1 MQSSSKPSSCKEQKL
16 DEGSF
21 VAFDHAAAGHEG
33 VRCDESGSL
42 IAKPCTEKEILFY
55 ESGAN
60 HPAFQRYMPT
70 FFGSLAAG
78 APEEALDISTANA
91 ETPLV
96 LTSAETA
103 GEVSSLPLELATN
116 TDSISISRPAKKPE
130 EPWVP
135 SGGKKLDTGLSI
147 VLENITDG
155 FVRPNVL
162 DVKLGARLWDDD
174 AVPDK
179 RAKLDKVARETT
191 SGSLGF
197 RIAGMKTWV
206 GEGQDTKQLETDVDI
221 SAQHLPSTSSEKVK
235 LKSKIIESG
244 GYRRFDKWYGRGF
257 NEHNVQQGFETFLD
271 SAKAGKIDRSAFVA
285 ARVAAELRSIQS
297 VIESEES
304 RMYSASVLIVYEGD
318 PAAFERALEVE
329 KKEAAKPESLST
341 RAAGHGGGEED
352 EGEDDE
358 EEEEEEEDLP
368 KVHDIRLIDFAHAS
382 WTPGQGA
389 DENLLKGLRN
399 VLQIMEGLSK
409 VSN

>member
-1 MQSSSKPSSCKEQKL
+1 MQASSKPGSSKAQKL
-16 DEGSF
+16 DEGNF

-33 VRCDESGSL
+33 VRCDESGGL

-70 FFGSLAAG
+70 FIGSLTAG
-78 APEEALDISTANA
+78 APQGALDLSTANA
-91 ETPLV
+91 EAPLLV
-96 LTSAETA
+96 ASAETSKDN
-103 GEVSSLPLELATN
+103 SSLPLELAT
-116 TDSISISRPAKKPE
+116 TKASIPISRPAKKPE

-155 FVRPNVL
+155 FVRPSVL

-179 RAKLDKVARETT
+179 RAKLDKVASETT

-197 RIAGMKTWV
+197 RIAGMKTWA
-206 GEGQDTKQLETDVDI
+206 GEGKDIKQLESDIDI
-221 SAQHLPSTSSEKVK
+221 SADHLPSTSSEKVK
-235 LKSKIIESG
+235 SKSKVIESE

-257 NEHNVQQGFETFLD
+257 NEHNVKQGFETFLA

-285 ARVAAELRSIQS
+285 GRVAAELRSIQS
-297 VIESEES
+297 VLESEES

-318 PAAFERALEVE
+318 PEAFERALEME
-329 KKEAAKPESLST
+329 SKEAANSESLST
-341 RAAGHGGGEED
+341 RTAGHGGDDDDDD
-352 EGEDDE
+352 EDE
-358 EEEEEEEDLP
+358 EEEEEEDTP

-382 WTPGQGA
+382 WTPGQGP
-389 DENLLKGLRN
+389 DENLLRGLRN
-399 VLQIMEGLSK
+399 VARIMEDLSK

>member
-1 MQSSSKPSSCKEQKL
+1 MPPSSKSQKL
-16 DEGSF
+16 DEDSF

-60 HPAFQRYMPT
+60 HPAVQRYMPT
-70 FFGSLAAG
+70 FIGSLRAG
-78 APEEALDISTANA
+78 APKEALDISNANA
-91 ETPLV
+91 DAPLV
-96 LTSAETA
+96 ITSAEAPVERT
-103 GEVSSLPLELATN
+103 SLPMELATE
-116 TDSISISRPAKKPE
+116 TDSISITRPAKKPDQ
-130 EPWVP
+130 PWVP

-179 RAKLDKVARETT
+179 RKKLDQVSAETT

-206 GEGQDTKQLETDVDI
+206 GGETQSGADIDVT
-221 SAQHLPSTSSEKVK
+221 AQHLASTASETI
-235 LKSKIIESG
+235 KSKAKVVESE
-244 GYRRFDKWYGRGF
+244 GYLRFDKWYGRGF
-257 NEHNVQQGFETFLD
+257 DEHNVHQGFKTFLA
-271 SAKAGKIDRSAFVA
+271 SAKAGTVDRSAFIA
-285 ARVAAELRSIQS
+285 ERIATELRAMQS
-297 VIESEES
+297 VLESEES

-318 PAAFERALEVE
+318 PETFEKALEVE
-329 KKEAAKPESLST
+329 REEANKPEDLST
-341 RAAGHGGGEED
+341 RTTGHGGDTDEEAEEED
-352 EGEDDE
+352 EDE
-358 EEEEEEEDLP
+358 EELP

-382 WTPGQGA
+382 WTPGQGP
-389 DENLLKGLRN
+389 DENLLRGLRN
-399 VLQIMEGLSK
+399 VAKIMEDLSK

>member
-1 MQSSSKPSSCKEQKL
+1 MTCIS
-16 DEGSF
+16 
-21 VAFDHAAAGHEG
+21 EG

-60 HPAFQRYMPT
+60 HPAVQRYMPT
-70 FFGSLAAG
+70 FIGSLRAG
-78 APEEALDISTANA
+78 APKEALDISNA
-91 ETPLV
+91 DADAPLV
-96 LTSAETA
+96 ITSAEAPVERT
-103 GEVSSLPLELATN
+103 SLPMELATE
-116 TDSISISRPAKKPE
+116 TDSISITRPAKKPDQ
-130 EPWVP
+130 PWVP

-179 RAKLDKVARETT
+179 RKKLDQVSAETT

-206 GEGQDTKQLETDVDI
+206 GGDTQSGADIDVT
-221 SAQHLPSTSSEKVK
+221 AQHLASTASETI
-235 LKSKIIESG
+235 KSKAKVVESE
-244 GYRRFDKWYGRGF
+244 GYLRFDKWYGRGF
-257 NEHNVQQGFETFLD
+257 DEHNVHQGFKTFLA
-271 SAKAGKIDRSAFVA
+271 SAKAGTVDRSAFVA
-285 ARVAAELRSIQS
+285 ERIATELRAMQS
-297 VIESEES
+297 VLESEES

-318 PAAFERALEVE
+318 PETFEKALEVE
-329 KKEAAKPESLST
+329 REQANKPEDLST
-341 RAAGHGGGEED
+341 RTTGHGGDTDEEAGEED
-352 EGEDDE
+352 EDE
-358 EEEEEEEDLP
+358 EELP

-382 WTPGQGA
+382 WTPGQGP
-389 DENLLKGLRN
+389 DENLLRGLRN
-399 VLQIMEGLSK
+399 VAKIMEDLSK

>member
-1 MQSSSKPSSCKEQKL
+1 MQPSKNQKL
-16 DEGSF
+16 DEESF

-42 IAKPCTEKEILFY
+42 IAKPCTQKEILFY

-60 HPAFQRYMPT
+60 HPAFQKYMPT
-70 FFGSLAAG
+70 FIGSLRAG
-78 APEEALDISTANA
+78 APKEALNLSTANA

-96 LTSAETA
+96 IASAETST
-103 GEVSSLPLELATN
+103 EKSSLPLELATQ
-116 TDSISISRPAKKPE
+116 TDSIAITRPAKRPD

-174 AVPDK
+174 AVPEK
-179 RAKLDKVARETT
+179 REKLDQVAAETT

-197 RIAGMKTWV
+197 RIAGMKTWA
-206 GEGQDTKQLETDVDI
+206 GQGQDITKLSGPDVDV
-221 SAQHLPSTSSEKVK
+221 SANHLPSTASEEVK
-235 LKSKIIESG
+235 SKSKIIESE

-257 NEHNVQQGFETFLD
+257 NERNVHEGFETFLA
-271 SAKAGKIDRSAFVA
+271 SAKAGKIDRSAFLA
-285 ARVAAELRSIQS
+285 ARIAAELRAMQA
-297 VIESEES
+297 VLESEES

-318 PAAFERALEVE
+318 PEAFERALEVE
-329 KKEAAKPESLST
+329 SKEATISEGLST
-341 RAAGHGGGEED
+341 RTTGHGGD
-352 EGEDDE
+352 NDDDD
-358 EEEEEEEDLP
+358 EEEEEEDLP

-382 WTPGQGA
+382 WTPGQGP
-389 DENLLKGLRN
+389 DENLLRGLRN
-399 VLQIMEGLSK
+399 VAKIMEDLARA
-409 VSN
+409 SN

>member
-1 MQSSSKPSSCKEQKL
+1 MQPSKNQKL
-16 DEGSF
+16 DEESF

-42 IAKPCTEKEILFY
+42 IAKPCTQKEILFY

-60 HPAFQRYMPT
+60 HPAFQKYMPT
-70 FFGSLAAG
+70 FIGSLRAG
-78 APEEALDISTANA
+78 APKEALNISTANA

-96 LTSAETA
+96 IASAETST
-103 GEVSSLPLELATN
+103 EKSSLPLELATQ
-116 TDSISISRPAKKPE
+116 TDSIAITRPAKRPD

-174 AVPDK
+174 AVPEK
-179 RAKLDKVARETT
+179 REKLDQVAAETT

-197 RIAGMKTWV
+197 RIAGMKTWA
-206 GEGQDTKQLETDVDI
+206 GQGQDITKLSGLDVDV
-221 SAQHLPSTSSEKVK
+221 SANHLPSTASEEVK
-235 LKSKIIESG
+235 SKSKIIESE

-257 NEHNVQQGFETFLD
+257 NERNVHEGFETFLA
-271 SAKAGKIDRSAFVA
+271 SAKAGKIDRSAFLA
-285 ARVAAELRSIQS
+285 ARIAAELRAMQA
-297 VIESEES
+297 VLESEES

-318 PAAFERALEVE
+318 PEAFERALEVE
-329 KKEAAKPESLST
+329 SKEATISEGLST
-341 RAAGHGGGEED
+341 RTTGHGGD
-352 EGEDDE
+352 NDDDD
-358 EEEEEEEDLP
+358 EEEEEEDLP

-382 WTPGQGA
+382 WTPGQGP
-389 DENLLKGLRN
+389 DENLLRGLRN
-399 VLQIMEGLSK
+399 VAKIMEDLTRA
-409 VSN
+409 SN

>member
-1 MQSSSKPSSCKEQKL
+1 MQPSKNQKL
-16 DEGSF
+16 DEESF

-42 IAKPCTEKEILFY
+42 IAKPCTQKEILFY

-60 HPAFQRYMPT
+60 HPAFQKYMPT
-70 FFGSLAAG
+70 FIGSLRAG
-78 APEEALDISTANA
+78 APKEALNLSTANA

-96 LTSAETA
+96 IASAETST
-103 GEVSSLPLELATN
+103 EKSSLPLELATQ
-116 TDSISISRPAKKPE
+116 TDSIAITRPAKRPD

-174 AVPDK
+174 AVPEK
-179 RAKLDKVARETT
+179 REKLDQVAAETT

-197 RIAGMKTWV
+197 RIAGMKTWA
-206 GEGQDTKQLETDVDI
+206 GQGQDITKLSGLDVDV
-221 SAQHLPSTSSEKVK
+221 SANHLPSTASEEVK
-235 LKSKIIESG
+235 SKSKIIESE

-257 NEHNVQQGFETFLD
+257 NERNVHEGFETFLA
-271 SAKAGKIDRSAFVA
+271 SAKAGKIDRSAFLA
-285 ARVAAELRSIQS
+285 ARIAAELRAMQA
-297 VIESEES
+297 VLESEES

-318 PAAFERALEVE
+318 PEAFERALEVE
-329 KKEAAKPESLST
+329 SKEATISEGLST
-341 RAAGHGGGEED
+341 RTTGHGGD
-352 EGEDDE
+352 NDDDD
-358 EEEEEEEDLP
+358 EEEEEEDLP

-382 WTPGQGA
+382 WTPGQGP
-389 DENLLKGLRN
+389 DENLLRGLRN
-399 VLQIMEGLSK
+399 VAKIMEDLARA
-409 VSN
+409 SN

>member
-1 MQSSSKPSSCKEQKL
+1 MTCIS
-16 DEGSF
+16 
-21 VAFDHAAAGHEG
+21 EG

-70 FFGSLAAG
+70 FIGSLRAG
-78 APEEALDISTANA
+78 APKEALDISNA
-91 ETPLV
+91 DADAPLV
-96 LTSAETA
+96 ITSAEAPVERT
-103 GEVSSLPLELATN
+103 SLPMELATE
-116 TDSISISRPAKKPE
+116 TDSISITRPAKQPDQ
-130 EPWVP
+130 PWVP

-155 FVRPNVL
+155 FVRPNGL

-179 RAKLDKVARETT
+179 RKKLDQVSAETT

-206 GEGQDTKQLETDVDI
+206 GGDTRSGADIDVT
-221 SAQHLPSTSSEKVK
+221 AQHLASTASETI
-235 LKSKIIESG
+235 KSKAKVVESE
-244 GYRRFDKWYGRGF
+244 GYLRFDKWYGRGF
-257 NEHNVQQGFETFLD
+257 DEHNVHQGFKTFLA
-271 SAKAGKIDRSAFVA
+271 SAKAGTVDRSAFIA
-285 ARVAAELRSIQS
+285 ERIATELRAMQS
-297 VIESEES
+297 VLESEES

-318 PAAFERALEVE
+318 PETFEKALELE
-329 KKEAAKPESLST
+329 REQANKPEDLST
-341 RAAGHGGGEED
+341 RTTGHGGDTDEEAEEED
-352 EGEDDE
+352 EDE
-358 EEEEEEEDLP
+358 EELP

-382 WTPGQGA
+382 WTPGQGP
-389 DENLLKGLRN
+389 DENLLRGLRN
-399 VLQIMEGLSK
+399 VAKIMEDLSK